1 MSRIAI
7 LGWGSLIW
15 DLDDLAPKISGPWRR
30 AAGPA
35 APLEFSR
42 ISPKRLN
49 ALTVVID
56 PEVGEPRPTAVIDSA
71 RAAISEAWADLAARE
86 RTKPSGIGW
95 LDLSADDSQTRHPS
109 FAETV
114 AAWCVMEGYV
124 GAVWTD
130 LGPNFA
136 EKYGRAFTLAE
147 ARTYLQTLPTESLVE
162 AVRYIESAPPET
174 DTPLRR
180 LLADDPWW
188 RGLPRE

>member
-1 MSRIAI
+1 MRRIAI

-15 DLDDLAPKISGPWRR
+15 DLDDLAPKVSGPWRR
-30 AAGPA
+30 ATGPA

-56 PEVGEPRPTAVIDSA
+56 PEIGEPRPTAVIDSA
-71 RAAISEAWADLAARE
+71 RSTVKQAWADLAARE

-95 LDLSADDSQTRHPS
+95 LDLHTDDSQTRHPR

-114 AAWCVMEGYV
+114 AAWCAAEGYA

-130 LGPNFA
+130 LEANFSD
-136 EKYGRAFTLAE
+136 KQGHPFTLAA
-147 ARTYLQTLPTESLVE
+147 ARAYLQTLPADGLAE

-180 LLADDPWW
+180 SLSEDPWW
-188 RGLPRE
+188 RGLPRD